1 MSFDFLQSEY
11 EYLLNNCRFNEI
23 NGEKRI
29 FELRCKGCSI
39 VQIAFETHLSVPT
52 VNRRI
57 ASIKRKIVRAIG
69 T

>member
-11 EYLLNNCRFNEI
+11 EYLLKNCRFNER
-23 NGEKRI
+23 NGEREI
-29 FELRCKGCSI
+29 FEMRCDGCSI
-39 VQIAFETHLSVPT
+39 VEISMKTNLSVPT

-57 ASIKRKIVRAIG
+57 ASIKRKITRAIG